1 MKTFDYLTVK
11 EARTSLQS
19 TYDTVFKIA
28 ESGDF
33 VDQHLL
39 NASMNIKAGLVE
51 IDRAISAHDINKSYE
66 FTDPTDIL
74 NKTLDVL
81 ANGWGDKK

>member
-11 EARTSLQS
+11 EARTSLQA
-19 TYDTVFKIA
+19 TYDTLFKIA

-51 IDRAISAHDINKSYE
+51 IDRAISAHGINQTMFGNDYA
-66 FTDPTDIL
+66 DQL

-81 ANGWGDKK
+81 TNGWGDKQ